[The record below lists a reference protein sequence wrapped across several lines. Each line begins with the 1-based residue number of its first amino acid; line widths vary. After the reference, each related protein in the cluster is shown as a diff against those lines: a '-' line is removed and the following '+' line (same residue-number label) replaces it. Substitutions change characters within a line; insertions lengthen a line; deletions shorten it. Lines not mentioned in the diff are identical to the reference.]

1 MSEAEVSKSKRV
13 RHSEVMWQAG
23 VTHSGGR
30 VLSQLAGSRNLHRPD
45 TPTPDNKDP
54 WKACVVLAAHN
65 EPGRQVASLAED
77 DNHTRKRRRIRGPAE
92 RETATA
98 EADFPG
104 LGQDQVVEP
113 PRVGPGRQQNDGD
126 FGFESALEPIGGP
139 QLERQRVLSQCPE
152 IPRRKSVG
160 RDSPIKTRR

>member
-1 MSEAEVSKSKRV
+1 VSEAEVSKSKRV
-13 RHSEVMWQAG
+13 RHTEVVWQAG
-23 VTHSGGR
+23 VTRSGGR

-77 DNHTRKRRRIRGPAE
+77 HNHTRKQRRVHGPTELESA
-92 RETATA
+92 AA
-98 EADFPG
+98 EANLSRVG
-104 LGQDQVVEP
+104 KNQVMEP
-113 PRVGPGRQQNDGD
+113 PRVGPGGQQKDGD

-139 QLERQRVLSQCPE
+139 QLERQGVLSQCPE

-160 RDSPIKTRR
+160 RNSPIKTRR